1 MSAISICFSQPGVR
15 ANQPG
20 SCSVMPGAFRQCHCG
35 FGHTHSQI
43 PNHVGLA
50 APMPETLLVTSQH
63 LALSAAPWDIWL
75 RNTLDPSVSSQILF
89 AYKMSH
95 PYPAPTAR
103 GCGHPG
109 VSQEYSIAPAV
120 PLSGSRIQASRSVP
134 PSVPS
139 LSPKI
144 CSEDPQ
150 VTQDRMAKCPW
161 LSTGESSRPCNIAPG
176 LAVPGQ
182 AARAG
187 TESMPPVPLWAVTI
201 TAVKYPPPSRPC
213 PGSPVLPAAQ
223 PCHTAKFKHPASHL
237 LGGV

>member
-1 MSAISICFSQPGVR
+1 MSFQFCHPEELGLAERHWHLIPCVPQQLLLRDVCDQHLFSQPGVR

-75 RNTLDPSVSSQILF
+75 RNTLDPSVSSQTLF

-139 LSPKI
+139 LSP
-144 CSEDPQ
+144 P
-150 VTQDRMAKCPW
+150 R
-161 LSTGESSRPCNIAPG
+161 SSALRIH
-176 LAVPGQ
+176 
-182 AARAG
+182 R
-187 TESMPPVPLWAVTI
+187 
-201 TAVKYPPPSRPC
+201 
-213 PGSPVLPAAQ
+213 
-223 PCHTAKFKHPASHL
+223 
-237 LGGV
+237 